1 MPSATPSMPPS
12 TSPRVF
18 TPSQGSVVALHAGG
32 SLPSTASPN
41 TRSRSGSFVPLQR
54 IEYVRVAKKLRR
66 DGRCVYVA
74 SVFFQRN
81 EARRRL
87 SECVYKASP
96 ASKMSPEAMR
106 AFMMAERE
114 PDYSVEHPFSKF
126 RQLRDS
132 VVVLARGSRAHLKT
146 CAGCQELLR
155 GMADPKHQHW
165 TVKRL
170 FGNKEQRF
178 ALLTTFVNDLLTLTA
193 SSGSMDAS
201 GKDCEVREAVGKL
214 VQEFFK
220 REYKQSLGII

>member
-1 MPSATPSMPPS
+1 MPTSS
-12 TSPRVF
+12 TSPQVF
-18 TPSQGSVVALHAGG
+18 TPSQASVVALHAGA
-32 SLPSTASPN
+32 SPPSTPSTN

-66 DGRCVYVA
+66 DGRWVYVA
-74 SVFFQRN
+74 SVFLQRN

-87 SECVYKASP
+87 SEGVYKVSP
-96 ASKMSPEAMR
+96 ASKLSPEAVR

-114 PDYSVEHPFSKF
+114 PDYSVEHPFSEF

-132 VVVLARGSRAHLKT
+132 AVMLAKGNKTHLKT
-146 CAGCQELLR
+146 CTGCQELLR
-155 GMADPKHQHW
+155 GVANPKHQNW

-178 ALLTTFVNDLLTLTA
+178 ALLTTFVNDLLKLA
-193 SSGSMDAS
+193 AGNVSVDA
-201 GKDCEVREAVGKL
+201 GEKDCQVREEVGKL

-220 REYKQSLGII
+220 REYRQSLGII